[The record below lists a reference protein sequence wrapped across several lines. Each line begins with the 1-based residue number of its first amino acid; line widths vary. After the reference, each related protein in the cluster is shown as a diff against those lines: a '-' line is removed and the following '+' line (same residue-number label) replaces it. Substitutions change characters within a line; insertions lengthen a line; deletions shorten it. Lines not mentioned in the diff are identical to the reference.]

1 LEAPF
6 FFFHARGK
14 ENSMIKT
21 RSESLT
27 VIKLQM
33 VREKIGYYG
42 TKKVRSPADVEEV
55 VRAFIGQADREIFLA
70 LNLSS
75 ANNINSIH
83 VVSIGTLNQS
93 IIHPREC
100 FKAALLSNADAVIF
114 AHNHPSGEVEPSAE
128 DKQITTRLKECG
140 QLLNIRVLD
149 HVIVGENVHFSFQ
162 ESGLL

>member
-1 LEAPF
+1 M
-6 FFFHARGK
+6 K
-14 ENSMIKT
+14 KT
-21 RSESLT
+21 RSESLM

-42 TKKVRSPADVEEV
+42 TKKVRNPADVEEV

-83 VVSIGTLNQS
+83 VISIGTLNQS
-93 IIHPREC
+93 IVHPREC

-114 AHNHPSGEVEPSAE
+114 AHNHPSGEVGPSAE

-140 QLLNIRVLD
+140 QLLNIHVLD